1 MNDDQISLGLLSDM
15 MMDVNISL
23 FSAVTSIALTLLG
36 TFLVRMVYIRFG
48 GSMNNRAQFANS
60 FLLLGMTTCVIII
73 VVKYSLALSL
83 GLVGAL
89 SIVRFRAAIKDPE
102 EITVLFLIIAIGLSF
117 GANQYPIGILI
128 TIIGSMVIAF
138 SSVNL
143 FGVSRSDDQGMVV
156 VISGE
161 RNAVKDLY
169 KNEILTLKDSFNFV
183 SLKEYNLDDTQGQ
196 IVLRISANNESSIA
210 LDDLEKKSE
219 NLKLNFTLVSEIG
232 VANW

>member
-1 MNDDQISLGLLSDM
+1 MENNQISLGSLTDM

-23 FSAVTSIALTLLG
+23 FGAVTSIFLTLLT

-102 EITVLFLIIAIGLSF
+102 EITVLFLVIAIGLSF

-128 TIIGSMVIAF
+128 AIVGSMVIAF

-143 FGVSRSDDQGMVV
+143 FGVTRSDDQGMVV

-161 RNAVKDLY
+161 RNAIKDLY
-169 KNEILTLKDSFNFV
+169 KNHILTLKNTFNFV
-183 SLKEYNLDDTQGQ
+183 SVKEYNLEDITGQ
-196 IVLRISANNESSIA
+196 IVLRISANNESSVA
-210 LDDLEKKSE
+210 LNDLEERSE

-232 VANW
+232 VAN

>member
-1 MNDDQISLGLLSDM
+1 MEDKQVSLGLISDM

-23 FSAVTSIALTLLG
+23 FGAITSIFLTLIT
-36 TFLVRMVYIRFG
+36 TFLVRVVYIKFG

-102 EITVLFLIIAIGLSF
+102 EITVLFLVIAIGLSF
-117 GANQYPIGILI
+117 GANQYPIGVLI
-128 TIIGSMVIAF
+128 AIIGSMVIAF

-143 FGVSRSDDQGMVV
+143 FGAMRSDDQGMVV
-156 VISGE
+156 IISGE
-161 RNAVKDLY
+161 RNALKHLY
-169 KNEILTLKDSFNFV
+169 KNQILLLKNSFNFV
-183 SLKEYNLDDTQGQ
+183 SVKEYNLEEMTGQ
-196 IVLRISANNESSIA
+196 IVLRVSANNESFTA
-210 LDDLEKKSE
+210 LDELEEHSE
-219 NLKLNFTLVSEIG
+219 KLKLNFTLVSEIG
-232 VANW
+232 VAN

>member
-23 FSAVTSIALTLLG
+23 FGAITSIALTLLG
-36 TFLVRMVYIRFG
+36 TFLVRLVYIRFG

-117 GANQYPIGILI
+117 GAN
-128 TIIGSMVIAF
+128 TGSPT
-138 SSVNL
+138 S
-143 FGVSRSDDQGMVV
+143 
-156 VISGE
+156 
-161 RNAVKDLY
+161 
-169 KNEILTLKDSFNFV
+169 
-183 SLKEYNLDDTQGQ
+183 
-196 IVLRISANNESSIA
+196 
-210 LDDLEKKSE
+210 
-219 NLKLNFTLVSEIG
+219 
-232 VANW
+232 

>member
-232 VANW
+232 VAN

>member
-1 MNDDQISLGLLSDM
+1 MEDNQVSLGFLSDM
-15 MMDVNISL
+15 VMDVNISL
-23 FSAVTSIALTLLG
+23 FGALTSIFMTLLA

-102 EITVLFLIIAIGLSF
+102 EITVLFLVIAIGLSF
-117 GANQYPIGILI
+117 GANQYPIGIMI
-128 TIIGSMVIAF
+128 SIVGSMVIAF

-143 FGVSRSDDQGMVV
+143 FGVTRSDDEGMVV
-156 VISGE
+156 IISGE
-161 RNAVKDLY
+161 RNALKDFY
-169 KNEILTLKDSFNFV
+169 KNHILLINDSFNFV
-183 SLKEYNLDDTQGQ
+183 SVKEYNLEDISGQ
-196 IVLRISANNESSIA
+196 IVLRISANGESSIA
-210 LDDLEKKSE
+210 LNDLEDKAE
-219 NLKLNFTLVSEIG
+219 IAKLNFTLVSEIG
-232 VANW
+232 VAN

>member
-23 FSAVTSIALTLLG
+23 FGAITSIALTLLG
-36 TFLVRMVYIRFG
+36 TFLVRLVYIRFG

-161 RNAVKDLY
+161 RNSVKDLY

-183 SLKEYNLDDTQGQ
+183 SVKEYNLDDTQGQ
-196 IVLRISANNESSIA
+196 IVLRISANDESSIA

-232 VANW
+232 VAN

>member
-1 MNDDQISLGLLSDM
+1 MENNQISLGSLTDM

-23 FSAVTSIALTLLG
+23 FGAVTSILLTLLT

-102 EITVLFLIIAIGLSF
+102 EITGLFLVIAIGLSF

-128 TIIGSMVIAF
+128 AIVGSMVIAF

-143 FGVSRSDDQGMVV
+143 FGVTRSDDQGMVV

-161 RNAVKDLY
+161 RNAIKDLY
-169 KNEILTLKDSFNFV
+169 KNHILTLKNTFNFV
-183 SLKEYNLDDTQGQ
+183 SVKEYNLEDITGQ
-196 IVLRISANNESSIA
+196 IVLRISANNESSVA
-210 LDDLEKKSE
+210 LNDLEERSE

-232 VANW
+232 VAN

>member
-1 MNDDQISLGLLSDM
+1 MEDNQISLGLISDM

-23 FSAVTSIALTLLG
+23 FGAITSIFLTLLT
-36 TFLVRMVYIRFG
+36 TFLVRTVYIKFG

-102 EITVLFLIIAIGLSF
+102 EITVLFLVIAIGLSF

-128 TIIGSMVIAF
+128 AIIGSMVIAF

-143 FGVSRSDDQGMVV
+143 FGVTRSDDQGMVV
-156 VISGE
+156 IISGE
-161 RNAVKDLY
+161 RNAVKHLY
-169 KNEILTLKDSFNFV
+169 KNQILILKNSFNFV
-183 SLKEYNLDDTQGQ
+183 SVKEYNLEEMTGQ
-196 IVLRISANNESSIA
+196 IVLRISANSESFTA
-210 LDDLEKKSE
+210 LDELEEHSE
-219 NLKLNFTLVSEIG
+219 KLKLNFTLVSEIG
-232 VANW
+232 VAN